1 MLAQCGGGKR
11 VRRGDIVRVSV
22 SKFTWCGMS
31 PKGGISL
38 LERAGSVQPLAESK
52 TPTGYNKFSRLTLD
66 RRVTNYVTKLLPDL
80 SEGEVHRGGKRT
92 FVNVRKREH
101 A

>member
-1 MLAQCGGGKR
+1 MLAQSSGDKKGR
-11 VRRGDIVRVSV
+11 HEDVVRASV
-22 SKFTWCGMS
+22 LKFTWCGMS

-80 SEGEVHRGGKRT
+80 SEGEVHRGGKRS
-92 FVNVRKREH
+92 FVNVRKREY